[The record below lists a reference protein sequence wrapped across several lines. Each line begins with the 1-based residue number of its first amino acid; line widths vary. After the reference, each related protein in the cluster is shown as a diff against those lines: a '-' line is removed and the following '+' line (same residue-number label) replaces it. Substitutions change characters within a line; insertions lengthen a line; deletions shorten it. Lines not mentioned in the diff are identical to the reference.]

1 MADPLTLPVLGSAT
15 GAPALPLL
23 LAESFEWPKL
33 LFSLVQPAAPMARG
47 DGRPVLVY
55 PGFLANDLATI
66 RLRRSLRAAD
76 YSAQGWGL
84 GPNLIVRENLLERL
98 VQRLT
103 ATVAESRADGRG
115 DKASLIR
122 WSLGGIFAREVA
134 KLRPDLIDRVITLGT
149 PFSGVPRSNNGWWL
163 YEFINSHPVD
173 APPLAIEAS
182 VKPPVPT
189 FAVWSAIDG
198 VVAPA
203 AARGHSDESDRQVEV
218 RARHLSLTRSPVT
231 IAQIGELLTAPI

>member
-1 MADPLTLPVLGSAT
+1 MAERLTLPVIGTAT

-23 LAESFEWPKL
+23 LAESLEWPKL
-33 LFSLVQPAAPMARG
+33 LLSLVQPAASMARG

-66 RLRRSLRAAD
+66 RLRRSLRAAN

-84 GPNLIVRENLLERL
+84 GTNLIVRENLLDRL
-98 VQRLT
+98 VQRLS
-103 ATVAESRADGRG
+103 AAVAQSRADGLG
-115 DKASLIR
+115 DKASLIG

-134 KLRPDLIDRVITLGT
+134 KLRPDLVDRVITLGT
-149 PFSGVPRSNNGWWL
+149 PFSGNPRANNGWWL

-173 APPLAIEAS
+173 APPLVIDAP

-189 FAVWSAIDG
+189 FAVWSAKDG

-203 AARGHSDESDRQVEV
+203 AARGLPAESDHQVEV
-218 RARHLSLTRSPVT
+218 QSRHLSLARSPAT
-231 IAQIGELLTAPI
+231 IAQIGELLAAPI